1 MEVLLLITVIAVAA
15 AGLFIAITFNT
26 RIKLALDPGIDET
39 KNSIINHVSER
50 TGQTDRSIAQALRA
64 AEQEREAMQA
74 QREAE
79 RRALQDRLD
88 GVESKVAD
96 IAKLL
101 MPGLEGIRSLA
112 GQVDSRQ
119 AEFGD
124 SLQEAKAQIARLSES
139 LAREFSQAQEIERL
153 AKGNESVST
162 RKFAD
167 LDGSLREI
175 KDQHSATVSKL
186 AEISNSL
193 DQCLEMAR
201 QAERHDNW
209 TAEQLLIITDRAE
222 ALLGGYGHVAGYL
235 RCRLDDEIARAN
247 TGLVTRVVSSSLYL
261 SQPTGDIVQELFASF
276 CEQLSLSVLLPPA
289 GGAAG
294 SGPYLLWRSPAS
306 QRLEDALSSRLSAC
320 TDDPAGPHP
329 GLSELQSLLVVLHA
343 SGSGTIRLG
352 PMIINRTPSSLLGCV
367 LTDAE
372 ALDACHLDHQFSP
385 SKCEE
390 RLRGQWPDRLIDLT
404 SWADSYTLVSEDRE
418 AS

>member
-1 MEVLLLITVIAVAA
+1 MDVLLLITVIAVAA
-15 AGLFIAITFNT
+15 AALFIAITFNT
-26 RIKLALDPGIDET
+26 RIKLALDPGIEEA
-39 KNSIINHVSER
+39 KNSIIKHVSEQ
-50 TGQTDRSIAQALRA
+50 TGQTDRNVAKALRA
-64 AEQEREAMQA
+64 AEQERDA

-79 RRALQDRLD
+79 RKARQDRLD
-88 GVESKVAD
+88 RVESKVAD
-96 IAKLL
+96 IAELL
-101 MPGLEGIRSLA
+101 ISGLEGIRSLA
-112 GQVDSRQ
+112 GQVDPRQ

-124 SLQEAKAQIARLSES
+124 SLQEAKAQMARLSES
-139 LAREFSQAQEIERL
+139 LARQFSQAQEIERL
-153 AKGNESVST
+153 AKGNESVSA

-175 KDQHSATVSKL
+175 KNQHSVTVSKL

-193 DQCLEMAR
+193 DQCLEMGR

-209 TAEQLLIITDRAE
+209 AAEQLLIITDRAE
-222 ALLGGYGHVAGYL
+222 ALLGGYGHVAAYL

-247 TGLVTRVVSSSLYL
+247 TNLVTCVVSSSLYL
-261 SQPTGDIVQELFASF
+261 SQPTGDIVQVLFASF

-294 SGPYLLWRSPAS
+294 SGPYLLWRSSAS
-306 QRLEDALSSRLSAC
+306 QRLESVLSSMLSAC
-320 TDDPAGPHP
+320 TDDPARPHP

-385 SKCEE
+385 SECEE